1 METPER
7 SAYLPSVRAYPWQ
20 RELVVR
26 AAELERIKTSEYI
39 RNVLVDASRRRI
51 AKAER
56 ES

>member
-1 METPER
+1 MDTPER

-39 RNVLVDASRRRI
+39 RNILVDASRRRI